1 MFSMY
6 PRPSNGITDRLYT
19 DLYMGPGGLH
29 PGFHTCAADILLTEQ
44 PSTLQWSGKSHT
56 TTVRPSV
63 LIKDYSYWSVCQ
75 ILPTVMKLVN
85 VECQMGNK

>member
-1 MFSMY
+1 MY
-6 PRPSNGITDRLYT
+6 PSPSSGITDRLYT

-29 PGFHTCAADILLTEQ
+29 PGSHTCAADILLTEQ

-56 TTVRPSV
+56 TAVRPSV
-63 LIKDYSYWSVCQ
+63 LIKEYSYWSVCQ